1 MNYIIS
7 TYIRMCIFIIPLIS
21 TKWVV
26 YTIPNQNFVPKQQRC
41 TRHDSVCK
49 PKKQNNHISI
59 PFVYLFILWSY
70 RSALLFFWVDYW
82 FLYSS
87 SEQSVWWKWQRRLL
101 PPIAFFL
108 STNRV
113 SHQRIIFK
121 IILRVRV
128 LPSHYTS
135 IATQTQSLSPFL
147 LRMQVR
153 LPSSFHFIH
162 SFPDTHYF
170 KILYFIFLVRKE
182 WF

>member
-1 MNYIIS
+1 MSSIYYS
-7 TYIRMCIFIIPLIS
+7 
-21 TKWVV
+21 
-26 YTIPNQNFVPKQQRC
+26 QPKFCPKTTTLYQTWQC
-41 TRHDSVCK
+41 SK

-59 PFVYLFILWSY
+59 PFVYLFILWCY

-128 LPSHYTS
+128 LPSHCTS
-135 IATQTQSLSPFL
+135 IATQTQTQTQTQSLSPFL
-147 LRMQVR
+147 LRMLVR